1 MPSLSQDATSP
12 PMHISTLS
20 RLDAWALSLGCIL
33 GWGAYVMPGTTFLP
47 MAGPAGTAMAMG
59 LGCLLLLCI
68 AINFAYMMER
78 RPEGCG
84 SAYSYTRLVLGQDFA
99 FLCAWAIGMAYL
111 SLIWANA
118 TAFTLIAR
126 HLCGSVVQWGP
137 QYSILGYDV
146 YFGEGLV
153 SLTILV
159 LFGLIS
165 AFGGRLV
172 PRLQT
177 VLVIVLLLAVTGCF
191 SISFAKAGW
200 QFSAFAPAFATGRPP
215 VAQVL
220 GIIGLIP
227 WAFVGFESIAHS
239 AGDFRFPVKKS
250 LPIMVLAICTGAVV
264 YIALTCLATLAV
276 PDCFANW
283 QEYVDS
289 LDHLNGTTGLATFNA
304 AQNAMGDSGL
314 ILLGIA
320 MLATLA
326 TSLLGFY
333 RATARLI
340 STLAKDG
347 LLPQRLAVWQADG
360 TPRAAVFA
368 VMVLSAAVPFLGRI
382 TIAWI
387 TDISTICVSIAYLL
401 TSACC
406 WVLAQNNKQRHI
418 MFTGAM
424 GVCIAALAF
433 IIPLVPNLWN
443 SNTLTTESY
452 LMLAAWSCSGLI
464 AYHLA
469 MWQGRQRHL
478 GQSPL
483 IWIVML
489 FLLFFAMGM
498 WAKNVVYDAIDTAN
512 KEITH
517 IHSIGL
523 GVDKPKIPETN
534 Q

>member
-1 MPSLSQDATSP
+1 MPSLSQDTTSP
-12 PMHISTLS
+12 SMRTSTLS
-20 RLDAWALSLGCIL
+20 RLDAWALSLGCVL

-47 MAGPAGTAMAMG
+47 MAGPAGTAIAMG

-68 AINFAYMMER
+68 AANFAYMMER

-84 SAYSYTRLVLGQDFA
+84 SAYSYARLVLGHDYA
-99 FLCAWAIGMAYL
+99 FLCAWALGMAYL

-126 HLCGSVVQWGP
+126 YLCGPVFQWGP
-137 QYSILGYDV
+137 QYSILGFDV
-146 YFGEGLV
+146 YFGETLV
-153 SLTILV
+153 TLAILV

-177 VLVIVLLLAVTGCF
+177 LLVIVLLLAVTTCF

-200 QFSAFAPAFATGRPP
+200 HISAFAPAFATGRPP

-220 GIIGLIP
+220 GIAGLIP
-227 WAFVGFESIAHS
+227 WAFVGFETIAHS
-239 AGDFRFPVKKS
+239 AGSFRFPPQKS
-250 LPIMVLAICTGAVV
+250 LSIMVLAICTGAVV

-276 PDCFANW
+276 PDCYANW
-283 QEYVDS
+283 QEYVANLENLRGIVGIS
-289 LDHLNGTTGLATFNA
+289 TFHTA
-304 AQNAMGDSGL
+304 KSAMGDLGL
-314 ILLGIA
+314 VLLGIA
-320 MLATLA
+320 VLATLA

-340 STLAKDG
+340 SAMAKDG

-360 TPRAAVFA
+360 TPRAAIFA
-368 VMVLSAAVPFLGRI
+368 IMTLSAVIPFLGRTAI
-382 TIAWI
+382 VWV
-387 TDISTICVSIAYLL
+387 TDISTICVSIAYLH

-406 WVLAQNNKQRHI
+406 WVLAKNNQQRHI

-452 LMLAAWSCSGLI
+452 LVLAAWSCSGFI

-469 MWQGRQRHL
+469 IWRGRQRHL
-478 GQSPL
+478 GKSPL
-483 IWIVML
+483 MWIVML

-498 WAKNVVYDAIDTAN
+498 WAKNVVYEAIDTAN
-512 KEITH
+512 KEIAR
-517 IHSIGL
+517 IHSIEL
-523 GVDKPKIPETN
+523 GVDKR
-534 Q
+534 